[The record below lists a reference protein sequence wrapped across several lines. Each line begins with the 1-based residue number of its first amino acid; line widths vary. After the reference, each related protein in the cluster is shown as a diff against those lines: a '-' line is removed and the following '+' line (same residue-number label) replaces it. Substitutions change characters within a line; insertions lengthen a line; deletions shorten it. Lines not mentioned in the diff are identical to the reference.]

1 MSEQK
6 GDIMKK
12 TFSGVLCGI
21 IATLMLAGCKAE
33 VFSKFEYESRGAPW
47 DMVYK
52 LTIDFDKRV
61 LITQEADDRASFS
74 SNPKTKTVSLN
85 PEQIAELQK
94 ALNRA
99 GVTGWNDK
107 YDNWRGVCDGSFW
120 DASYVL
126 SDGTSRGI
134 HGDNNWPQGIRR
146 LSEDLK
152 KMGIR
157 FIQ

>member
-1 MSEQK
+1 
-6 GDIMKK
+6 
-12 TFSGVLCGI
+12 
-21 IATLMLAGCKAE
+21 
-33 VFSKFEYESRGAPW
+33 
-47 DMVYK
+47 MVYK
-52 LTIDFDKRV
+52 LTIDFDKRI
-61 LITQEADDRASFS
+61 LITQEARDRKSFV
-74 SNPKTKTVSLN
+74 SNPKTKSVSLN
-85 PEQIAELQK
+85 AEQIVELQK

-107 YDNWRGVCDGSFW
+107 YNNLRGVCDGTFW

-126 SDGTSRGI
+126 SDGTVRKI
-134 HGDNNWPQGIRR
+134 HGDNNWPSGIRR

>member
-52 LTIDFDKRV
+52 LTIDFDKRI
-61 LITQEADDRASFS
+61 LITQEADNRSSFS
-74 SNPKTKTVSLN
+74 SNPKTKTISLTS
-85 PEQIAELQK
+85 EQIAELQK
-94 ALNRA
+94 TLNRA

-134 HGDNNWPQGIRR
+134 HGDNNWPHGISR
-146 LSEDLK
+146 LSKDLK
-152 KMGIR
+152 AMGVR
-157 FIQ
+157 FIP

>member
-1 MSEQK
+1 
-6 GDIMKK
+6 MKK
-12 TFSGVLCGI
+12 TFSGIMCGI
-21 IATLMLAGCKAE
+21 MVAGLLAGCRTE

-47 DMVYK
+47 DVVYK
-52 LTIDFDKRV
+52 LTIDFEKRI
-61 LITQEADDRASFS
+61 LMTQEANDRASFS
-74 SNPKTKTVSLN
+74 SNPKTKTISLN
-85 PEQIAELQK
+85 PKQIAELQK

-99 GVTGWNDK
+99 GVAGWNDI
-107 YDNWRGVCDGSFW
+107 YDNWRGVCDGTFW

-126 SDGTSRGI
+126 SDGTSRVI
-134 HGDNNWPQGIRR
+134 HGDNNWPDGIRR